1 MDYIVHAFGT
11 STDWNPDNSY
21 SSLTATSD
29 ALLSFQTPST
39 LALHVSSLSTP
50 TFASSY
56 TLSTLGQIDGSIS
69 YLYSSV
75 ALGHVPSGAPSI
87 PLRYLT
93 PGYRDIR
100 LPIPI
105 VPGEKRGLSKF
116 LGEDGRKPILLHATL
131 ALPPPSVLTAL
142 YARRISPETL
152 LSLSLYS
159 KSAAT
164 PAVTSGPPPASVL
177 VHVQHDTGRYSIE
190 GLGSTDNAL
199 LGVRG
204 LWNFGLTPAKAH
216 VPRSIISTPQSES
229 VEGPEGF
236 TEFPPPGLS
245 LPPLPDALTAY
256 QNRLVSK
263 PSLLSAGAEFYY
275 SPFSHVIGLSTGL
288 RFTTLAP
295 HITPSEPAIPR
306 QNPLKGKPLAGTSS
320 SLLSTAGHTLL
331 TPSNVSHS
339 SFPYTMTLTLTPL
352 TGSISSTYS
361 VRPTPTL
368 ALSSEFDFNFYSWES
383 RYVAGG
389 ELWRPQKRQ
398 NVNTTPAPSKSP
410 SNTSQEAEKDPIQW
424 ARTLAAD
431 WLSPAERKLK
441 QNRLDREEENV
452 LKFRVDDGWNV
463 KALWTGRVKSLL
475 VEVGVSVNPVNH
487 MSLGHA
493 SGSASKSGSTNASG
507 PEVNIKRWTGN
518 VGVSIAYST

>member
-1 MDYIVHAFGT
+1 MINFMDYVVHAFGT

-50 TFASSY
+50 NFASSY

-69 YLYSSV
+69 YLYST
-75 ALGHVPSGAPSI
+75 VPLRHIPSQTPSI
-87 PLRYLT
+87 PLKYLVR
-93 PGYRDIR
+93 GYRDIR
-100 LPIPI
+100 LP
-105 VPGEKRGLSKF
+105 VVLGEKKERIDQS
-116 LGEDGRKPILLHATL
+116 EDPRKPTLLHATL

-142 YARRISPETL
+142 YVRRISPGTL

-159 KSAAT
+159 KSVTA
-164 PAVTSGPPPASVL
+164 PVLTSGPPPASGL
-177 VHVQHDTGRYSIE
+177 AHIQHDTGQYSIE

-204 LWNFGLTPAKAH
+204 LWNFGLSPPKGDDSLPAQTP
-216 VPRSIISTPQSES
+216 S
-229 VEGPEGF
+229 PEAVDGF
-236 TEFPPPGLS
+236 TEFPSGLP
-245 LPPLPDALTAY
+245 LPPRPDTMSAY
-256 QNRLVSK
+256 HNRLASK

-295 HITPSEPAIPR
+295 HITPSEPPPR
-306 QNPLKGKPLAGTSS
+306 STSHRPLAGTSAS
-320 SLLSTAGHTLL
+320 LL

-368 ALSSEFDFNFYSWES
+368 ALSSRFDFNFYSWES
-383 RYVAGG
+383 RYVVGG
-389 ELWRPQKRQ
+389 ELWRHRSRRPDDSDSS
-398 NVNTTPAPSKSP
+398 TDSLS
-410 SNTSQEAEKDPIQW
+410 W
-424 ARTLAAD
+424 ARAKTQD
-431 WLSPAERKLK
+431 WFSPAERALK
-441 QNRLDREEENV
+441 DERIEREEENV
-452 LKFRVDDGWNV
+452 LKFGVDDSWNF

-475 VEVGVSVNPVNH
+475 VSAGVSVNPAASHVPTVGDEG
-487 MSLGHA
+487 SLDM
-493 SGSASKSGSTNASG
+493 
-507 PEVNIKRWTGN
+507 KRWTGS